1 MATETRK
8 PTTRNQRKATTTNKS
23 KNESIGKTIF
33 LNFGFNFNG
42 TKAKSVAYLNLN
54 NIFYSAED
62 NKNSYKKLQKAF
74 SDSQTYEIATS
85 ILHEELEKAMKKAQ
99 TKINKKLNKLDK
111 DLSEDE
117 KKNISIYLS
126 ANVYDSSKDDTKAKD
141 IKF

>member
-42 TKAKSVAYLNLN
+42 IKAKSVSYLNLN

-62 NKNSYKKLQKAF
+62 KRSKKLQKDF
-74 SDSQTYEIATS
+74 SESQTYDIATT

-99 TKINKKLNKLDK
+99 KRINKKLNKLDK

-126 ANVYDSSKDDTKAKD
+126 ANVYDGNDKESNTKN
-141 IKF
+141 IVF